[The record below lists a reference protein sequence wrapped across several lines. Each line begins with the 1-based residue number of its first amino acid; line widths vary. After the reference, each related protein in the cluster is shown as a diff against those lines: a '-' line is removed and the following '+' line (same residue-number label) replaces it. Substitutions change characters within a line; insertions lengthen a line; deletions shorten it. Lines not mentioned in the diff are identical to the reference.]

1 MSLTALFKQKT
12 VFSLEVFP
20 PKKDSPTDAILP
32 TLKRLQS
39 LQPDFISVTLGA
51 GGTNHCD
58 GTVAV
63 ADLIQNQL
71 NIPAVSHVPGLYQSK
86 DQVLAL
92 LDRLDQ
98 IHVKNIL
105 ALRGGRIP
113 GKEPVGDFNHA
124 NELVKFVHEQRPDFS
139 IASACYPNCHTEAA
153 DFVDDISHL
162 KEKVAAGADHL
173 ISQLF
178 FDNQAFYDFKE
189 KTEIAGINVPIEAG
203 IMPCTNKNQIERI
216 TQISGVPIP
225 KKFAAIMDRYQDSKE
240 AMLDAGIAFAVDQ
253 IIDLVSQGVDGIHLY
268 TMNKSK
274 IAKRI
279 WEETESVFAASNL
292 AKQKANQN

>member
-1 MSLTALFKQKT
+1 M
-12 VFSLEVFP
+12 FP

-51 GGTNHCD
+51 GGTDHCN
-58 GTVAV
+58 GTVTI

-71 NIPAVSHVPGLYQSK
+71 NIPAVSHVPGLYQTK
-86 DQVLAL
+86 EQVLAL
-92 LDRLDQ
+92 LDRLDS
-98 IHVKNIL
+98 INVKNIL
-105 ALRGGRIP
+105 ALRGDRIP
-113 GKEPVGDFNHA
+113 GKTPVGDFSHA
-124 NELVKFVHEQRPDFS
+124 NELVHFVHERRPDFS

-153 DFVDDISHL
+153 DFVDDIGHL
-162 KEKVAAGADHL
+162 KEKVDAGADHL

-240 AMLDAGIAFAVDQ
+240 AMLDAGIAYAVDQ

-279 WEETESVFAASNL
+279 WEETRSVFEASSQS
-292 AKQKANQN
+292 ATRPG

>member
-1 MSLTALFKQKT
+1 MSLTELFKTKT

-20 PKKDSPTDAILP
+20 PKKSSPTEAILP

-39 LQPDFISVTLGA
+39 IHPDFISVTLGA
-51 GGTNHCD
+51 GGTDHCN
-58 GTVAV
+58 GTVEIAN
-63 ADLIQNQL
+63 LIQNQL
-71 NIPAVSHVPGLYQSK
+71 DIPAVSHVPGLYQSK
-86 DQVLAL
+86 EDVLAL
-92 LDRLDQ
+92 LDRLDS
-98 IHVKNIL
+98 INVKNIL
-105 ALRGGRIP
+105 ALRGDRIP

-124 NELVKFVHEQRPDFS
+124 NELVAFVHEQRPDFS
-139 IASACYPNCHTEAA
+139 IASACYPNCHTEAP
-153 DFVDDISHL
+153 DFVNDITHL
-162 KEKVAAGADHL
+162 RQKVDAGADHL

-189 KTEIAGINVPIEAG
+189 KTELAGIHVPIEAG

-225 KKFAAIMDRYQDSKE
+225 KKFAAIMDRYQNSEE

-279 WEETESVFAASNL
+279 WNETRSVFEAADTSI
-292 AKQKANQN
+292 QKDHA

>member
-1 MSLTALFKQKT
+1 MSLTALFKTKT

-20 PKKDSPTDAILP
+20 PKKSSPTDAILP

-39 LQPDFISVTLGA
+39 INPDFISVTLGA
-51 GGTNHCD
+51 GGTEHCD
-58 GTVAV
+58 GTVEIANI
-63 ADLIQNQL
+63 IQNKL
-71 NIPAVSHVPGLYQSK
+71 NIPAISHVPGLYQTKSE
-86 DQVLAL
+86 VLAL
-92 LDRLDQ
+92 LDRLDS
-98 IHVKNIL
+98 INVKNIL
-105 ALRGGRIP
+105 ALRGDKIP
-113 GKEPVGDFNHA
+113 GKEPAGDFNHA
-124 NELVKFVHEQRPDFS
+124 NELVQFVHEQRPDFS
-139 IASACYPNCHTEAA
+139 IASACYPNCHTEAP
-153 DFVDDISHL
+153 DFVDDITHL
-162 KEKVAAGADHL
+162 KEKVDAGADHL

-189 KTEIAGINVPIEAG
+189 KTEIAGIHVPIEAG

-225 KKFAAIMDRYQDSKE
+225 KKFAAIMDRYQNSEE

-279 WEETESVFAASNL
+279 WDETKSVFAAADL
-292 AKQKANQN
+292 AK

>member
-1 MSLTALFKQKT
+1 MSLTALFKTKT

-20 PKKDSPTDAILP
+20 PKKSSPTDAILP

-39 LQPDFISVTLGA
+39 INPDFISVTLGA
-51 GGTNHCD
+51 GGTEHCD
-58 GTVAV
+58 GTVEIANV
-63 ADLIQNQL
+63 IQNKL
-71 NIPAVSHVPGLYQSK
+71 NIPAVSHVPGLYQTKSE
-86 DQVLAL
+86 VLAL
-92 LDRLDQ
+92 LDRLDS
-98 IHVKNIL
+98 INVKNIL
-105 ALRGGRIP
+105 ALRGDKIP
-113 GKEPVGDFNHA
+113 GKEPAGDFNHA
-124 NELVKFVHEQRPDFS
+124 NELVQFVHEQRPDFS
-139 IASACYPNCHTEAA
+139 IASACYPNCHTEAP
-153 DFVDDISHL
+153 DFVDDITHL
-162 KEKVAAGADHL
+162 KEKVDAGADHL

-189 KTEIAGINVPIEAG
+189 KTEIAGIHVPIEAG

-225 KKFAAIMDRYQDSKE
+225 KKFAAIMDRYQNSEE

-279 WEETESVFAASNL
+279 WDETKSVFAAADL
-292 AKQKANQN
+292 AKQTANQ

>member
-1 MSLTALFKQKT
+1 MSLTELFKTKT

-20 PKKDSPTDAILP
+20 PKKSSPTEAILP

-39 LQPDFISVTLGA
+39 IHPDFISVTLGA
-51 GGTNHCD
+51 GGTDHCN
-58 GTVAV
+58 GTVEIAN
-63 ADLIQNQL
+63 LIQNQL
-71 NIPAVSHVPGLYQSK
+71 DIPAVSHVPGLYQSK
-86 DQVLAL
+86 EDVLAL
-92 LDRLDQ
+92 LDRLDN
-98 IHVKNIL
+98 INVKNIL
-105 ALRGGRIP
+105 ALRGDRIP

-124 NELVKFVHEQRPDFS
+124 NELVAFVHEQRPDFS
-139 IASACYPNCHTEAA
+139 IASACYPNCHTEAP
-153 DFVDDISHL
+153 DFVNDITHL
-162 KEKVAAGADHL
+162 KEKVDAGADHL

-189 KTEIAGINVPIEAG
+189 KTELAGIHVPIEAG

-225 KKFAAIMDRYQDSKE
+225 KKFAAIMDRYQNSEE

-279 WEETESVFAASNL
+279 WNETRSVFEAADTSI
-292 AKQKANQN
+292 QKDHA

>member
-1 MSLTALFKQKT
+1 MSLTELFKTKT

-20 PKKDSPTDAILP
+20 PKKSSPTEAILP

-39 LQPDFISVTLGA
+39 IHPDFISVTLGA
-51 GGTNHCD
+51 GGTDHCN
-58 GTVAV
+58 GTVEIAN
-63 ADLIQNQL
+63 LIQNQL
-71 NIPAVSHVPGLYQSK
+71 DIPAISHVPGLYQSK
-86 DQVLAL
+86 EDVLAL
-92 LDRLDQ
+92 LDRLDS
-98 IHVKNIL
+98 INVKNIL
-105 ALRGGRIP
+105 ALRGDKIP

-124 NELVKFVHEQRPDFS
+124 NELVAFVHEQRPDFS
-139 IASACYPNCHTEAA
+139 IASACYPNCHTEAP
-153 DFVDDISHL
+153 DFVNDITHL
-162 KEKVAAGADHL
+162 KEKVDAGADHL

-189 KTEIAGINVPIEAG
+189 KTELAGIHVPIEAG

-225 KKFAAIMDRYQDSKE
+225 KKFAAIMDRYQNSEE

-279 WEETESVFAASNL
+279 WNETRSVFEAADTSI
-292 AKQKANQN
+292 QKDHA

>member
-1 MSLTALFKQKT
+1 MSLTELFKHKT

-20 PKKDSPTDAILP
+20 PKKTSPTEAILP
-32 TLKRLQS
+32 TLTRLQS
-39 LQPDFISVTLGA
+39 LNPDFISVTLGA
-51 GGTNHCD
+51 GGTDHCD
-58 GTVAV
+58 GTVEIAN
-63 ADLIQNQL
+63 LIQNKL
-71 NIPAVSHVPGLYQSK
+71 NIPAVSHVPGLYQTK
-86 DQVLAL
+86 EQVLAL
-92 LDRLDQ
+92 LDRLDS
-98 IHVKNIL
+98 INVKNIL
-105 ALRGGRIP
+105 ALRGDRIA
-113 GKEPVGDFNHA
+113 GKQPAGDFTHA
-124 NELVKFVHEQRPDFS
+124 NELVKFVKEQRPDFTV
-139 IASACYPNCHTEAA
+139 ANACYPNCHTEAA
-153 DFVDDISHL
+153 GFVDDLAHL
-162 KEKVAAGADHL
+162 KEKVDAGADHL

-268 TMNKSK
+268 TMNNSK

-279 WEETESVFAASNL
+279 WDETESVFAASDL
-292 AKQKANQN
+292 SKQKANS

>member
-1 MSLTALFKQKT
+1 MSLTELFKTKT

-20 PKKDSPTDAILP
+20 PKKSSPTEAILP

-39 LQPDFISVTLGA
+39 INPDFISVTLGA
-51 GGTNHCD
+51 GGTAHCD
-58 GTVAV
+58 GTVEIAN
-63 ADLIQNQL
+63 LIQNKL
-71 NIPAVSHVPGLYQSK
+71 DIPAVAHVPGLYQTQE
-86 DQVLAL
+86 QVLAL
-92 LDRLDQ
+92 LDRLDS
-98 IHVKNIL
+98 INVKNIL
-105 ALRGGRIP
+105 ALRGDKIP
-113 GKEPVGDFNHA
+113 GKEPVGVFNHA
-124 NELVKFVHEQRPDFS
+124 NELVKFVHENRPDFS
-139 IASACYPNCHTEAA
+139 IASACYPNCHTEAP
-153 DFVDDISHL
+153 DFVDDITHL
-162 KEKVAAGADHL
+162 KEKVDAGADHL

-189 KTEIAGINVPIEAG
+189 KTEIAGIHVPIEAG

-225 KKFAAIMDRYQDSKE
+225 KKFAAIMDRYQNSKE

-253 IIDLVSQGVDGIHLY
+253 IIDFVSQGVDGIHLY

-279 WEETESVFAASNL
+279 WDETQSVFEASNL
-292 AKQKANQN
+292 SKQTENA

>member
-1 MSLTALFKQKT
+1 MSLTALFKTKT

-20 PKKDSPTDAILP
+20 PKKSSPTDAILP

-39 LQPDFISVTLGA
+39 INPDFISVTLGA
-51 GGTNHCD
+51 GGTEHCD
-58 GTVAV
+58 GTVEIANI
-63 ADLIQNQL
+63 IQNKL
-71 NIPAVSHVPGLYQSK
+71 NIPAISHVPGLYQTKSE
-86 DQVLAL
+86 VLAL
-92 LDRLDQ
+92 LDRLDS
-98 IHVKNIL
+98 INVKNIL
-105 ALRGGRIP
+105 ALRGDKIP
-113 GKEPVGDFNHA
+113 GKEPAGDFNHA
-124 NELVKFVHEQRPDFS
+124 NELVQFVHEQRPDFS
-139 IASACYPNCHTEAA
+139 IASACYPNYHTEAP
-153 DFVDDISHL
+153 DFVDDITHL
-162 KEKVAAGADHL
+162 KEKVDAGADHL

-189 KTEIAGINVPIEAG
+189 KTEIAGIHVPIEAG

-225 KKFAAIMDRYQDSKE
+225 KKFAAIMDRYQNSEE

-279 WEETESVFAASNL
+279 WDETKSVFAAADL
-292 AKQKANQN
+292 AKQTANQ

>member
-105 ALRGGRIP
+105 ALRGDRIP
-113 GKEPVGDFNHA
+113 GKEPVGDFN
-124 NELVKFVHEQRPDFS
+124 L
-139 IASACYPNCHTEAA
+139 
-153 DFVDDISHL
+153 
-162 KEKVAAGADHL
+162 
-173 ISQLF
+173 
-178 FDNQAFYDFKE
+178 
-189 KTEIAGINVPIEAG
+189 
-203 IMPCTNKNQIERI
+203 MP
-216 TQISGVPIP
+216 
-225 KKFAAIMDRYQDSKE
+225 
-240 AMLDAGIAFAVDQ
+240 
-253 IIDLVSQGVDGIHLY
+253 
-268 TMNKSK
+268 MN
-274 IAKRI
+274 
-279 WEETESVFAASNL
+279 WSNL
-292 AKQKANQN
+292 STSSAPISALPALVIPTATQRQPTLSMTLATSRKKWLPEPIT

>member
-1 MSLTALFKQKT
+1 MSLTELFKTKT

-20 PKKDSPTDAILP
+20 PKKSSPTEAILP

-39 LQPDFISVTLGA
+39 IHPDFISVTLGA
-51 GGTNHCD
+51 GGTDHCN
-58 GTVAV
+58 GTVEIAN
-63 ADLIQNQL
+63 LIQNQL
-71 NIPAVSHVPGLYQSK
+71 DIPAVSHVPGLYQSK
-86 DQVLAL
+86 EDVLAL
-92 LDRLDQ
+92 LDRLDS
-98 IHVKNIL
+98 INVKNIL
-105 ALRGGRIP
+105 ALRGDRIP

-124 NELVKFVHEQRPDFS
+124 NELVAFVHEQRPDFS
-139 IASACYPNCHTEAA
+139 IASACYPNCHTEAP
-153 DFVDDISHL
+153 DFVNDITHL
-162 KEKVAAGADHL
+162 KQKVDAGADHL

-189 KTEIAGINVPIEAG
+189 KTELAGIHVPIEAG

-225 KKFAAIMDRYQDSKE
+225 KKFAAIMDRYQNSEE

-279 WEETESVFAASNL
+279 WNETRSVFEAADTSI
-292 AKQKANQN
+292 QKDHA

>member
-1 MSLTALFKQKT
+1 MSLTALFKTKT

-20 PKKDSPTDAILP
+20 PKKSSPTDAILP

-39 LQPDFISVTLGA
+39 INPDFISVTLGA
-51 GGTNHCD
+51 GGTEHCD
-58 GTVAV
+58 GTVEIANI
-63 ADLIQNQL
+63 IQNKL
-71 NIPAVSHVPGLYQSK
+71 NIPAISHVPGLYQTKSE
-86 DQVLAL
+86 VLAL
-92 LDRLDQ
+92 LDRLDS
-98 IHVKNIL
+98 INVKNIL
-105 ALRGGRIP
+105 ALRGDKIP
-113 GKEPVGDFNHA
+113 GKEPAGDFNHA
-124 NELVKFVHEQRPDFS
+124 NELVQFVHEQRPDFS
-139 IASACYPNCHTEAA
+139 IASACYPNCHTEAP
-153 DFVDDISHL
+153 DFVDDITHL
-162 KEKVAAGADHL
+162 KEKVDAGADHL

-189 KTEIAGINVPIEAG
+189 KTEIAGIHVPIEAG

-225 KKFAAIMDRYQDSKE
+225 KKFAAIMDRYQNSEE

-279 WEETESVFAASNL
+279 WDETKSVFAAADL
-292 AKQKANQN
+292 AKQTANQ